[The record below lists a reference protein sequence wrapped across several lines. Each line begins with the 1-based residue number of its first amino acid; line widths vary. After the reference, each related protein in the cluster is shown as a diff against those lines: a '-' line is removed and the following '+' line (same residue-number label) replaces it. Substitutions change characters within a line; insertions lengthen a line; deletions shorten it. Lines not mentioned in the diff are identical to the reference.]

1 MVMPKLRQV
10 GMATDHLWWKRGVS
24 HPGVSV
30 IGNRFMP
37 RIGHCAECPKCGTRY
52 LIACSP
58 YRNGSYLLPS
68 VIGCWDE
75 YVLYCCCR
83 ELPVASR
90 WKVGEFKACE
100 ISKAAY
106 DRGYGSAEEMPL
118 LATGRREAWPHDAAR
133 HLANWKAIERR
144 KNLPSGKLE

>member
-1 MVMPKLRQV
+1 
-10 GMATDHLWWKRGVS
+10 
-24 HPGVSV
+24 
-30 IGNRFMP
+30 MP
-37 RIGHCAECPKCGTRY
+37 RIRHCAECPRCGTRY
-52 LIACSP
+52 LIAGSP
-58 YRNGSYLLPS
+58 YRNGSYLLPT

-90 WKVGEFKACE
+90 WKAGEFKACE
-100 ISKAAY
+100 ISKPAY

-118 LATGRREAWPHDAAR
+118 VHPGRREAWPHDAPR

-144 KNLPSGKLE
+144 NNLPSGKLE